1 MKSVDINEVKWACDS
16 RQYVLATAA
25 MGYDLFSLRGHILKE
40 PTIDI
45 ARPWIDVMDVRIGG
59 LLGGSP
65 EVSTLTDPRKI
76 QSPKNL
82 IFGVFFM

>member
-25 MGYDLFSLRGHILKE
+25 MGYDFFSLRGHILKE

-45 ARPWIDVMDVRIGG
+45 ARPWIDIMDVRIGAVRTF
-59 LLGGSP
+59 SRSQHVDRP
-65 EVSTLTDPRKI
+65 SKDPI
-76 QSPKNL
+76 SKNL
-82 IFGVFFM
+82 SIGVFFM